1 MPTDVK
7 TLRLPA
13 AELARNFEEVIPPY
27 SAQEAM
33 TEAARCLFCYD
44 APCIRACPTHI
55 DIPSFIKKIAT
66 DNVRSSA
73 RVILSSNPLG
83 LTCARVCP
91 VEQLCEGDCVL
102 GAHHKPIGIG
112 RLQRYAT
119 DVLLASG
126 EAPYTAGPPTGKKVA
141 VVGSG
146 PAGLA
151 CAITLR
157 QLGHEVTCYEA
168 KDKPGGL
175 DTFGIVSFR
184 EPVPIALAE
193 AKYAE
198 QVGVKF
204 VLNTRVGPGVKL
216 EQLLADFDAVCVG
229 SGLGR
234 VPSLGIEGEAL
245 PEVFD
250 ALDFIERTKREPLGS
265 IAIGRRVAII
275 GAGNTA
281 IDAATASKRLG
292 AEEVSIVYRRSRAE
306 MPAYAFEYDFAKQD
320 GVTFRWLTA
329 PLRVVG
335 ENGHVVGLECV
346 RMKLG
351 APGADGRARPEPIAG
366 SNFTLPVDM
375 VIKAVGQEST
385 LDWLAGLDLPR
396 KAGRVVIDP
405 ATGKTSL
412 PRLWAAGDCAG
423 EGGAEA
429 TVVAVVEAG
438 KRAARDIDAAL
449 GGTASRARTNG
460 NAAKGAPAPSTN
472 VTGARVLGAPIPLV
486 PASISPP
493 YVAQGAHR

>member
-1 MPTDVK
+1 MPNDVK

-13 AELARNFEEVIPPY
+13 AELARNFEEVVPPL

-66 DNVRSSA
+66 DNVRGSA
-73 RVILSSNPLG
+73 RVILASNPLG

-119 DVLLASG
+119 DALVASG

-141 VVGSG
+141 IVGSG

-193 AKYAE
+193 AAYAE
-198 QVGVKF
+198 KAGVNF
-204 VLNTRVGPGVKL
+204 VLKTRVGKDVALDALRK
-216 EQLLADFDAVCVG
+216 DFDAVFVG
-229 SGLGR
+229 AGLGR
-234 VPSLGIEGEAL
+234 VPRLGIEGEDL
-245 PEVFD
+245 PEVLD
-250 ALDFIERTKREPLGS
+250 ALSFIERTKTESLGS
-265 IAIGRRVAII
+265 IPVGRRVAVI

-320 GVTFRWLTA
+320 GVIFRWLTA
-329 PLRVVG
+329 PVRVVAEG
-335 ENGHVVGLECV
+335 GHVTGLECV

-351 APGADGRARPEPIAG
+351 APGPDGRAKPEPIAG
-366 SNFTLPVDM
+366 SAFTLAVDM

-385 LDWLAGLDLPR
+385 FDWLGGLDLP
-396 KAGRVVIDP
+396 KKGGRIVVDP
-405 ATGKTSL
+405 ATGATSV

-438 KRAARDIDAAL
+438 KRAAFAIHAAL
-449 GGTASRARTNG
+449 GGKPAR
-460 NAAKGAPAPSTN
+460 
-472 VTGARVLGAPIPLV
+472 ARVLGQPIPLV
-486 PASISPP
+486 PTSMSPAYAP
-493 YVAQGAHR
+493 QGAHS